1 MKNEIYTAN
10 KFYREKFGKKLIKL
24 SIDGGFDCPN
34 RDGTVGTG
42 GCIFCSGRGSGDF
55 AARGED
61 IEKQISNA
69 GARLE
74 EKWGSTDCE
83 YMVYF
88 QAFTNTY
95 APVEI
100 LRQKYYGALKAAG
113 AKAISIATRPDCIDG
128 DIIELLKEIAQK
140 YYVTVELGL
149 QTSNEKT
156 ASLINRCYKN
166 DVYENAV
173 KMLNNAGIDVITH
186 IILGLPGETRQD
198 MIKSVDFAVN
208 AGTRGIKL
216 QLLHILKGTRL
227 AEMYG
232 DKPFK
237 IFEKDEYI
245 DLVCDILERLPEDIV
260 VHRMTGDAPKELMI
274 EPWWS
279 LDKRS
284 VLNGISKQWRKRH
297 KDGKQNC

>member
-1 MKNEIYTAN
+1 MDSEIYTAN

-24 SIDGGFDCPN
+24 SVDGGFDCPN

-55 AARGED
+55 AARGTD
-61 IEKQISNA
+61 IEKQISDA
-69 GARLE
+69 KSRLN
-74 EKWGSTDCE
+74 EKWGSADCE

-95 APVEI
+95 APVSV
-100 LRQKYYGALKAAG
+100 LRQKYYAALEAAG

-128 DIIELLKEIAQK
+128 DVTGLLKEIAQN

-156 ASLINRCYKN
+156 AELINRRYKN
-166 DVYENAV
+166 AVYVKAV
-173 KMLNNAGIDVITH
+173 KMLNDAGIDVITH
-186 IILGLPGETRQD
+186 IILGLPGETKQD
-198 MIKSVDFAVN
+198 MLASVDFAVN
-208 AGTRGIKL
+208 AGTKGIKL

-227 AEMYG
+227 AEMYA
-232 DKPFK
+232 DKPFWL
-237 IFEKDEYI
+237 FEKDEYI
-245 DLVCDILERLPEDIV
+245 NFVCDILERLPENIV
-260 VHRMTGDAPKELMI
+260 VHRMTGDAPKSLMI

-284 VLNGISKQWRKRH
+284 VLNGINRQWRERH
-297 KDGKQNC
+297 GKKQ